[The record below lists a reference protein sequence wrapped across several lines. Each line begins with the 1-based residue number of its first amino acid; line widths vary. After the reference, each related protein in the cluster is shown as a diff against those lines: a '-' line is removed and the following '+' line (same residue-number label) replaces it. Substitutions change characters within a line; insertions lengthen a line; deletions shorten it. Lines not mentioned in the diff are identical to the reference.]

1 MYICLY
7 ICDVFEITH
16 TKINS
21 GTCCILALTVLS
33 EAIKLLNNFV
43 LFTIF
48 QKLKAILVFFFRIKK
63 ERNEV
68 TLRAIYCM
76 NTHYPEKK
84 EETKSKHVSWKQAN
98 FSNLKLKSKS
108 ISQCNNCIF
117 LP

>member
-33 EAIKLLNNFV
+33 EAIELLNNFV

-48 QKLKAILVFFFRIKK
+48 QKIK
-63 ERNEV
+63 
-68 TLRAIYCM
+68 
-76 NTHYPEKK
+76 
-84 EETKSKHVSWKQAN
+84 
-98 FSNLKLKSKS
+98 
-108 ISQCNNCIF
+108 NCLGF
-117 LP
+117 LF

>member
-1 MYICLY
+1 MFIY

-68 TLRAIYCM
+68 TC
-76 NTHYPEKK
+76 
-84 EETKSKHVSWKQAN
+84 KSHILYEHTLS
-98 FSNLKLKSKS
+98 
-108 ISQCNNCIF
+108 
-117 LP
+117 